1 MVWARSLALMPV
13 DTPSRA
19 SMDTVNAVPKLEV
32 LKLSSTMSGRRRV
45 RTFSSVSERQ
55 MRPRPYF
62 AMKFTAAGVT
72 FSAAMQRSPSFSRS
86 SSSVRMTMRPAR
98 IATSAA
104 STRST
109 ACCA

>member
-1 MVWARSLALMPV
+1 MK
-13 DTPSRA
+13 
-19 SMDTVNAVPKLEV
+19 AVPYEEEFA
-32 LKLSSTMSGRRRV
+32 LSSTMSGSRRV

-62 AMKFTAAGVT
+62 AMKFTASGVT

-86 SSSVRMTMRPAR
+86 SSSVRITILPAR
-98 IATSAA
+98 MWAIAR

-109 ACCA
+109 ACDA